1 LIKTKTTKAAAYASI
16 LAALWLMSGCG
27 FQTYNAKPL
36 DARAGAQRYLAH
48 EPDSPEFRQFMLDS
62 GYPEA
67 QLPVSIWGMRELTLS
82 ALFYHPELDLAR
94 AQWRAAQS
102 GELTAAQ
109 RPTPGINLNT
119 EKHSDHAGGI
129 SPWTYGLSIDLP
141 LETGGKRQARID
153 RAESLSTAARI
164 DIAQT
169 AWQVRSRVHQS
180 WLDFRYHTQLLALL
194 QQELKLRD
202 ETTAMLEKRLQ
213 SGMASSIEVAN
224 FRVLRQK
231 TQQAIETQKGRLA
244 ELQALLAS
252 NSALPLSTFKQLPLQ
267 PLTFDQNTPL
277 PPATLESL
285 RDAAMLNRLDMRAAL
300 ARYDAAE
307 AKLRLE
313 IARQYPDLTLTP
325 GYSYDQGDKIWS
337 LGISAL
343 MTMINKNRGLIA
355 EATALRDV
363 EGAQFQVLQA
373 GIIAEL
379 ERAEAAYTATW
390 QELARA
396 REFVTTAQA
405 LTRQIQR
412 QFADGYA
419 DRLSLRTTELEALLA
434 NQHLLD
440 VQYKLYQAV
449 AALEQVAQRP
459 LLDENNMP
467 ENLNP
472 LLTQPNS

>member
-1 LIKTKTTKAAAYASI
+1 LIKIKTTKAAAYTTL
-16 LAALWLMSGCG
+16 LAGAWLISGCG
-27 FQTYNAKPL
+27 FQSYNAKPL
-36 DARAGAQRYLAH
+36 DARASAQRYLAH
-48 EPDSPEFRQFMLDS
+48 QPDSREFRQFLLDS

-67 QLPVSIWGMRELTLS
+67 QIPVTAWGMRELTLS
-82 ALFYHPELDLAR
+82 ALFYHPDLDLAR

-102 GELTAAQ
+102 AELTAAQ
-109 RPTPGINLNT
+109 RPVPGINLDS
-119 EKHSDHAGGI
+119 EKHSDHAGGV
-129 SPWTYGLSIDLP
+129 SPWTYGLSIEIP
-141 LETGGKRQARID
+141 IETGGKRQARID
-153 RAESLSTAARI
+153 RATSLSSAARI

-180 WLDFRYHTQLLALL
+180 WLDFRYHAQLLALL

-231 TQQAIETQKGRLA
+231 TQQAIETEKGRLA
-244 ELQALLAS
+244 ELQAVLAS
-252 NSALPLSTFKQLPLQ
+252 HSALPLTTFKQLPLVAT
-267 PLTFDQNTPL
+267 TFDQDSPL
-277 PPATLESL
+277 PPETLNSL
-285 RDAAMLNRLDMRAAL
+285 RDAAMLNRLDLRAAL

-307 AKLRLE
+307 SKLKLE
-313 IARQYPDLTLTP
+313 IARQYPDITLTP

-373 GIIAEL
+373 SIIAEL
-379 ERAEAAYTATW
+379 ERAEASYLATL

-434 NQHLLD
+434 SQHLLD
-440 VQYKLYQAV
+440 VQYKLYQAL

-459 LLDENNMP
+459 LLDENDMP

>member
-1 LIKTKTTKAAAYASI
+1 LIKIKTSKAAVYAVV
-16 LAALWLMSGCG
+16 LAGLWLIPGCG
-27 FQTYNAKPL
+27 FQIYNAKPL
-36 DARAGAQRYLAH
+36 DAPSGAQRYFAH
-48 EPDSPEFRQFMLDS
+48 NPDSPEFRQYLLDS
-62 GYPEA
+62 GYPAA
-67 QLPVSIWGMRELTLS
+67 QIPVSTWGMRELTLS
-82 ALFYHPELDLAR
+82 ALFYHPDLDLAR
-94 AQWRAAQS
+94 AQWRAARS
-102 GELTAAQ
+102 AELTAAQ
-109 RPTPGINLNT
+109 RPVPGLNLDSEN
-119 EKHSDHAGGI
+119 HSDHAGGV
-129 SPWTYGLSIDLP
+129 SPWTYGLSIDIP
-141 LETGGKRQARID
+141 IETGGKRQARID
-153 RAESLSTAARI
+153 RAESLSVAARI

-169 AWQVRSRVHQS
+169 AWQVRSRVHQG

-231 TQQAIETQKGRLA
+231 TQQAIETEKGRLA
-244 ELQALLAS
+244 ELQAVLAS
-252 NSALPLSTFKQLPLQ
+252 NSALPLATFKQLPLALTAFGEE
-267 PLTFDQNTPL
+267 PLL
-277 PPATLESL
+277 PQATLDSV
-285 RDAAMLNRLDMRAAL
+285 RDAAMLNRLDLRAAL

-373 GIIAEL
+373 RIIAEL
-379 ERAEAAYTATW
+379 ERAEAAYAAAL

-396 REFVTTAQA
+396 REFVATSQG

-434 NQHLLD
+434 SQHLLD
-440 VQYKLYQAV
+440 VQYKLNQAL

-459 LLDENNMP
+459 LLDENGMP
-467 ENLNP
+467 ENLNL